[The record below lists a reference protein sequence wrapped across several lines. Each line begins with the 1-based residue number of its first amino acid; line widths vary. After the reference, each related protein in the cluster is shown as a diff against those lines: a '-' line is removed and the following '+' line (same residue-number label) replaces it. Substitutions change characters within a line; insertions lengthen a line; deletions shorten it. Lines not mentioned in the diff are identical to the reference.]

1 MVNLIPL
8 KSLCKTTRGIYGF
21 MNDYGTTRHVVYT
34 VLWTTVVQNDTWYI
48 RCYERLWYITTR
60 GIYGVMN
67 DCGTKTTRGIYGV
80 MNDCGI

>member
-1 MVNLIPL
+1 MKLYYVRCLYLYTERAMVNLIPL

-48 RCYERLWYITTR
+48 RCYERLWYI
-60 GIYGVMN
+60 
-67 DCGTKTTRGIYGV
+67 
-80 MNDCGI
+80 